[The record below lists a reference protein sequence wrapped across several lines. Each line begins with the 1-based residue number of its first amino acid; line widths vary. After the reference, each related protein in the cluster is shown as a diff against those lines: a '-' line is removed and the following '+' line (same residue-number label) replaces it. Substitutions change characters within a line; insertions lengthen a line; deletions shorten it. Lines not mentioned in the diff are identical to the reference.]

1 MNIKLKNSYELKAPG
16 RVNLLGNGIDAL
28 HGDYHTLSVA
38 VSSYAGLTIVPSDK
52 IHFAWVK
59 RGQTES
65 KGVTPAWQPSLEWV
79 IGGDFKPDDVPQA
92 YHLMAAA
99 LNRWQR
105 DDTDKKEMLAE
116 FPFSMRV
123 WTEIP
128 RQSGL
133 GGSSVLI
140 VLILAALRAFYR
152 IPEAEEN
159 DYVLAEMTQ
168 RIEERDMGIAAG
180 FADRYVPLFGGT
192 AYIDYRGKMKRAE
205 IGDEPYATYEQLDRF
220 APELPL
226 VVIYSG
232 DQHLSGNVHGRIRQ
246 EFQAAQAAA
255 AQSGEAR
262 AFLDRFKRMAE
273 LVWRGKIALLAHDMR
288 GLGKLMTR
296 CDQEIDSMMKACGFI
311 DGVGE
316 KNRELIQ
323 CALEE
328 GAIAAKL
335 TGAGGGGSICALV
348 EPERIPDFCLRMKD
362 ITRNLGYTEAE
373 VFPVTIDRYGLQ
385 VRQLSGV

>member
-1 MNIKLKNSYELKAPG
+1 MNLQQKNSFELKAPA
-16 RVNLLGNGIDAL
+16 RINLLGNGIDGL
-28 HGDYHTLSVA
+28 HGDYHTLSIA
-38 VSSYAGLTIVPSDK
+38 ISSYAGLTISPAEK
-52 IHFAWVK
+52 INFSWVK

-65 KGVTPAWQPSLEWV
+65 KGITPAWRPDLEWV
-79 IGGDFKPDDVPQA
+79 IGGGFKPGDVPPA

-99 LNRWQR
+99 LNHWQR

-116 FPFSMRV
+116 FPFSMRI

-140 VLILAALRAFYR
+140 ILVLAALRAFYR
-152 IPEAEEN
+152 IPESVEN
-159 DYVLAEMTQ
+159 KYVLAEMTQ

-192 AYIDYRGKMKRAE
+192 AYIDYRGKLKRAE
-205 IGDEPYATYEQLDRF
+205 IGEEPYATYERLDRF
-220 APELPL
+220 VPELPL

-232 DQHLSGNVHGRIRQ
+232 DQHSSGDVHGRIRQ
-246 EFQAAQAAA
+246 EFRAAQAAA
-255 AQSGEAR
+255 SQSSEAR
-262 AFLDRFKRMAE
+262 EFLDRFKRMAE
-273 LVWRGKIALLAHDMR
+273 LVWRGKTALLAHDLR

-296 CDQEIDSMMKACGFI
+296 CDREIDSMMNVCGFV

-316 KNRELIQ
+316 KNRELISL
-323 CALEE
+323 ALEE
-328 GAIAAKL
+328 GALAAKL

-373 VFPVTIDRYGLQ
+373 VFPINIDRDGLQ